1 MDSLILFS
9 FYFFFFSFFPED
21 VATLVTFLV
30 TFKFATETDIY
41 FVGFEAKLSLSMN
54 EIVFIDLFIY
64 SWMCCWEDAL

>member
-9 FYFFFFSFFPED
+9 FYFFFSFFPEG